1 MTANRRRL
9 RELPDASG
17 HFGPWGGMFMPETL
31 MPAVHE
37 LDEAYRAIRA
47 DAEFAEELAT
57 YLREYVGR
65 PTPLYEATRLS
76 ALAGGARIYL
86 KREDL
91 AHTGAHKINAAIG
104 QGLLARRMGKGRV
117 VAETG
122 AGQHGVASATVCAL
136 LDQECVVYM
145 GSLDIE
151 RQHLNVVRMQ
161 VLGAEVVPVESGS
174 RTLKDAINEAIRD
187 WVTNVA
193 DTYYLLGSVAGPHP
207 YPMMIRDFQAVIG
220 RETREQFDQMVGGAP
235 DALVAC
241 VGGGSNA
248 MGLFYEFLDDSGVA
262 LHGVEAAGHG
272 LASGSHAATIGAGK
286 EGVLHGAR
294 TMVLQDRW
302 GQVLPA
308 HSISAGLDYPGVGP
322 EHSHLASSG
331 RAQYASVTDLQA
343 LEAVTALAR
352 TEGII
357 PALESAHA
365 VAFALE
371 LAGGMRPEQSVVV
384 NLSGRGDKDMET
396 IAEQG
401 RTAK

>member
-1 MTANRRRL
+1 MTDSSPRL
-9 RELPDASG
+9 RALPDSSG

-31 MPAVHE
+31 MPAVLE
-37 LDEAYRAIRA
+37 LDDAYGSIRGEAA
-47 DAEFAEELAT
+47 FAEELAT

-65 PTPLYEATRLS
+65 PTPLYEAARLS
-76 ALAGGARIYL
+76 ALGGGARIYL

-117 VAETG
+117 IAETG
-122 AGQHGVASATVCAL
+122 AGQHGVATATVCAL
-136 LDQECVVYM
+136 LDQKCVVYM

-220 RETREQFDQMVGGAP
+220 RETREQFARMVGGAP

-272 LASGSHAATIGAGK
+272 LASGSHAATIGAGQ
-286 EGVLHGAR
+286 EGVLHGTR
-294 TMVLQDRW
+294 TMVLQDQW

-322 EHSHLASSG
+322 EHAHLASSG
-331 RAQYASVTDLQA
+331 RARYGSVTDKQA
-343 LEAVTALAR
+343 LAAVNALAR

-371 LAGGMRPEQSVVV
+371 LASGMGKDQSVVV

-396 IAEQG
+396 IAAHGQ
-401 RTAK
+401 ADQ

>member
-1 MTANRRRL
+1 MTDHSRL
-9 RELPDASG
+9 RELPDAGG

-37 LDEAYRAIRA
+37 LDEAYRSIRTDAAFA
-47 DAEFAEELAT
+47 DELAA

-104 QGLLARRMGKGRV
+104 QGLLARRMGKDRV

-122 AGQHGVASATVCAL
+122 AGQHGVATATVCAL

-151 RQHLNVVRMQ
+151 RQHLNVVRMR

-174 RTLKDAINEAIRD
+174 QTLKDAINEAIRD

-220 RETREQFDQMVGGAP
+220 RETREQFARMAGGAP

-248 MGLFYEFLDDSGVA
+248 MGLFYEFLDDPGVA
-262 LHGVEAAGHG
+262 LYGVEAAGHG
-272 LASGSHAATIGAGK
+272 LASGSHAATIGAGR
-286 EGVLHGAR
+286 EGVLHGTR

-322 EHSHLASSG
+322 EHAHLASSG
-331 RAQYASVTDLQA
+331 RAQYASITDQQA
-343 LEAVTALAR
+343 LDAVTALAR

-365 VAFALE
+365 VAFALQ
-371 LAGGMRPEQSVVV
+371 LAGGMSNEQTVVI

-396 IAEQG
+396 IAEHG
-401 RTAK
+401 GTAK

>member
-1 MTANRRRL
+1 MTDSSPRL
-9 RELPDASG
+9 RALPDSSG

-31 MPAVHE
+31 MPAVLE
-37 LDEAYRAIRA
+37 LDDAYGSIRGEAA
-47 DAEFAEELAT
+47 FAEELAT

-65 PTPLYEATRLS
+65 PTPLYEAARLS
-76 ALAGGARIYL
+76 ALGGGARIYL

-117 VAETG
+117 IAETG
-122 AGQHGVASATVCAL
+122 AGQHGVATATVCAL
-136 LDQECVVYM
+136 LDQKCVVYM

-220 RETREQFDQMVGGAP
+220 RETREQFARMVGGAP

-272 LASGSHAATIGAGK
+272 LASGSHAATIGAGR
-286 EGVLHGAR
+286 EGVLHGTR
-294 TMVLQDRW
+294 TMVLQDEW

-322 EHSHLASSG
+322 EHAHLASSG
-331 RAQYASVTDLQA
+331 RARYGSVTDKQA
-343 LEAVTALAR
+343 LAAVNALAR

-371 LAGGMRPEQSVVV
+371 LASGMGKDQSVVV

-396 IAEQG
+396 IAAHGQADE
-401 RTAK
+401 